1 MSQVNNVLIGSD
13 PELFVGN
20 SEGVN
25 FAIGKVGGTKNE
37 PRMVNF
43 GALQEDNV
51 LLEFN
56 TDPAAS
62 VEEFLHNIRAVMAQG
77 EDTLKAF
84 ELEVVRGLSSHVYD
98 YGFLMGAGEQ
108 AFIFGCEPDHNGW
121 TGRVNVF
128 PTDVDPM
135 LRTAGGHLHIG
146 FGHLEEVTRSKSRKV
161 IQMCDY
167 VLGLPS
173 LLLDKDDR
181 RRQLYGKAAAM
192 RFKRYGAEYRTLSN
206 FWLFSDELTK
216 WAYEGARFAYEQID
230 LLEGF
235 VGAVSGDEVQ
245 RIINTGDKD
254 RAEAVCRELGIAV

>member
-1 MSQVNNVLIGSD
+1 MSQVNSVLIGSD

-25 FAIGKVGGTKNE
+25 FAIGKVGGTKDE
-37 PRMVNF
+37 PRPVNF

-62 VEEFLHNIRAVMAQG
+62 REEFLHHIKAVLGQG
-77 EDTLKAF
+77 EDVLKDF
-84 ELEVVRGLSSHVYD
+84 QLEVVRGLSSHVYD
-98 YGFLMGAGEQ
+98 RNVLDMAGDQ
-108 AFIFGCEPDHNGW
+108 AWIFGCEPDHNGW

-128 PTDVDPM
+128 PKDVNPL
-135 LRTAGGHLHIG
+135 LRTAGGHLHVG

-173 LLLDKDDR
+173 LLLDKDDQ
-181 RRQLYGKAAAM
+181 RRQLYGKAGAM
-192 RFKRYGAEYRTLSN
+192 RFKKYGAEYRTLSN
-206 FWLFSDELTK
+206 FWLFSDELIG
-216 WAYEGARFAYEQID
+216 WAYDGARFAYENIN

-235 VGAVSGDEVQ
+235 VGAVSGADVQ
-245 RIINTGDKD
+245 AVINTGDKD
-254 RAEAVCRELGIAV
+254 RARSICLELGIAV